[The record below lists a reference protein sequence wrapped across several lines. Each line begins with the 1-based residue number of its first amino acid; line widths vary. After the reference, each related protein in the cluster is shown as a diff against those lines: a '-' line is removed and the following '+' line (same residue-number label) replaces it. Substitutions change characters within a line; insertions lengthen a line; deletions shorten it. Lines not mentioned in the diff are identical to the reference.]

1 MCTILHY
8 KMLIQVISV
17 VSGKMLSYT
26 HDPTHIT
33 PLLTP
38 PTSSPPTSSP
48 PTSPHFWPLPRHPH
62 PHHPTSDPSYVI
74 YFWPLP
80 CHPHPHHPTSDPSH
94 ITPTHIISM
103 VPLSIPQ
110 NWRRKSLCYQKQRNF
125 CHCFDRMFSC
135 RWKEKLVMQT
145 LGGQWEHKLETCYAD
160 TKGPV
165 RAQTRNLLCRH

>member
-38 PTSSPPTSSP
+38 PTS
-48 PTSPHFWPLPRHPH
+48 
-62 PHHPTSDPSYVI
+62 
-74 YFWPLP
+74 
-80 CHPHPHHPTSDPSH
+80 PTSDPSH
-94 ITPTHIISM
+94 ITYFWPLPHHLLVTPPTS
-103 VPLSIPQ
+103 PLPTSSP
-110 NWRRKSLCYQKQRNF
+110 WFPYQSHKTGGGRVSVTKNKEIF
-125 CHCFDRMFSC
+125 ATVLTMFSC

-145 LGGQWEHKLETCYAD
+145 LRGQWEHKLAHKLHSLLEIWYLRNSQFTW
-160 TKGPV
+160 
-165 RAQTRNLLCRH
+165 QTVYKIPGVLNK